1 MSGELQVNTADLRG
15 LAGQQQQIASA
26 IVTAGHTTNGVAK
39 NVAISHGV
47 VCAPSI
53 AALMSANVSRGAAVQ
68 AMQAVS
74 NRLATKLEAA
84 AGHYD
89 GTDQQQA
96 AGLDK
101 QMPR

>member
-1 MSGELQVNTADLRG
+1 MRVNTGDLRG
-15 LAGQQQQIASA
+15 LAGQQQGVGSA

-39 NVAISHGV
+39 NVAISHGL

-74 NRLATKLEAA
+74 NRLATKLQTA

-96 AGLDK
+96 SGLDK
-101 QMPR
+101 QMPPS